1 VTSACTD
8 LTSLSKKAR
17 LRSMSVMTDWPTRA
31 SKSRWA
37 SVLEESDIEEL
48 SVVPVTLDLALTMIL
63 RDH

>member
-1 VTSACTD
+1 
-8 LTSLSKKAR
+8 
-17 LRSMSVMTDWPTRA
+17 MSVMTDWPTRA